1 MEHTTRVAA
10 FRFPQTQ
17 SRLNIVDNLAIS
29 GETPLR
35 TVVSSLCAAMPPHPM
50 SGPDQSLPSPS
61 ASGTFRAQLDDA
73 SFETDL
79 VDLAN
84 RFSSQS
90 GGGLPPELSA
100 DLALEI
106 VLNEIVEQACLATG
120 ATGAAVVLKRD
131 EEMVCR
137 ASSGTNAPALG
148 VRMDISSG
156 LSGECVK
163 TRQLQRSDD
172 LTNDSRVDAEA
183 SKVLGIRSAMLM
195 PLLSDGNLIGVF
207 EIFSSQ
213 PNAFGE
219 RDEMTLDALARR
231 TLSNLKRAAEPIK
244 TGPPVPEGSEINATT
259 PEFLASAEAESEEA
273 VVAVAE
279 IPPRRFDFL
288 NAGLWVAVLLCALLL
303 GAALTRHFEFRR
315 ASAHASH
322 VPVATQSATLP
333 VTPIG
338 ASNGRSPEQQNVVA
352 RVNSNSRVAPGGLS
366 VFENDK
372 EVFHLAPKPAS
383 SDAQGNPLRH
393 ASAVEPDA
401 TVHLAPSVAEGSLVR
416 RVEPIYPVDALRQGI
431 QGAVV
436 LNVRIASNG
445 AVENVEPLSGPPI
458 LAQASSDAVKQ
469 WRFRTRSVNGH
480 PAQMETR
487 VTLNFRLPQAN

>member
-1 MEHTTRVAA
+1 MEHTTRVGA
-10 FRFPQTQ
+10 FRFPYTR
-17 SRLNIVDNLAIS
+17 SRSNIVDNLAIS

-35 TVVSSLCAAMPPHPM
+35 TVVSSLRAAMPPHPM

-84 RFSSQS
+84 RFSSKS

-322 VPVATQSATLP
+322 VPIATQSATLP
-333 VTPIG
+333 SIG
-338 ASNGRSPEQQNVVA
+338 GANSRSPEQQSVVA

-366 VFENDK
+366 VFENGK
-372 EVFHLAPKPAS
+372 EVFHLAPKPATG
-383 SDAQGNPLRH
+383 SDAQGKPLRR

-401 TVHLAPSVAEGSLVR
+401 VVHLAPSIAEGSLIR
-416 RVEPIYPVDALRQGI
+416 RIEPIYPEDALRQGI

-436 LNVRIASNG
+436 LSVRIASNG

-480 PAQMETR
+480 PAEMETR